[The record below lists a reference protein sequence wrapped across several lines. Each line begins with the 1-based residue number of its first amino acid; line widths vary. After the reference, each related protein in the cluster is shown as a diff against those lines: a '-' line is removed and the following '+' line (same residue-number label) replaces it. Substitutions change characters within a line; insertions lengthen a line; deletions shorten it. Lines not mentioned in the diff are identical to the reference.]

1 MMKKINI
8 IYIILCVT
16 ALCFVSCRRTSH
28 TPTVHKEGNIELLR
42 FEKLI
47 FDTPP
52 AQLQQ
57 VLQQHYT
64 EYACNLLNVNPGNPQ
79 LVGQM
84 VSFVQDAPVRELYD
98 SVQKHYG
105 NLYWLEEEL
114 TKAIKRGKDAGLDLN
129 YNKYITF
136 VSAYLDYEHRVA
148 ADGSTLLIALDQY
161 VVGSF
166 EKYGYFGLPMY
177 LVNLCDSAYLATD
190 CMAAIG
196 RQLVELPESELTML
210 DFMIAEGKMLCFL
223 DEVMPRTADTL
234 KIRYTDGQLKWMR
247 DNEANVWSYFIQNQM
262 LFDKDMSHFQNFID
276 EAPKTNAFKDS
287 APRTAQYI
295 GWQIVK
301 AYMRNTK
308 TSLADI
314 MHQTNAKQILDQSGY
329 HPR

>member
-1 MMKKINI
+1 MKKNS
-8 IYIILCVT
+8 IYIYILLCVT
-16 ALCFVSCRRTSH
+16 ALGLVSCH
-28 TPTVHKEGNIELLR
+28 HNAKAPMAHKEGNIELLR
-42 FEKLI
+42 FEKMI

-64 EYACNLLNVNPGNPQ
+64 EYACNLLNVNPGDPQLLGQ
-79 LVGQM
+79 LVG
-84 VSFVQDAPVRELYD
+84 FVQDAPVRELYD
-98 SVQKHYG
+98 SVQHHYD
-105 NLYWLEEEL
+105 NLYWLEEDL

-129 YNKYITF
+129 YTKYITF

-148 ADGSTLLIALDQY
+148 ADGTTLLIALDQY
-161 VVGSF
+161 VVGRF

-177 LVNLCDSAYLATD
+177 LVNLSDSAHLATD

-210 DFMIAEGKMLCFL
+210 DYMIAEGKMLCFL
-223 DEVMPRTADTL
+223 DEVMPRTPDTL
-234 KIRYTDGQLKWMR
+234 KIRYSDSQMQWMR
-247 DNEANVWSYFIQNQM
+247 NNEANVWSYFIQNQM
-262 LFDKDMSHFQNFID
+262 LFDKDMNHFQNFID

-301 AYMRNTK
+301 AYMHNTK
-308 TSLADI
+308 TSLAEL
-314 MHQTNAKQILDQSGY
+314 MHHTNAKQILDQSGY